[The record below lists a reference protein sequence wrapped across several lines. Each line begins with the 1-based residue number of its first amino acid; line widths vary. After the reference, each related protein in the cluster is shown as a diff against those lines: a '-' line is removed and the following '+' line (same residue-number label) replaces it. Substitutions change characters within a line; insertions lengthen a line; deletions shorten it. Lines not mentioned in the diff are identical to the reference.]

1 MLFKRPVSFCVIL
14 VRSGCVAPELLR
26 MRRLNQATDW
36 SKLSVPVLYIK
47 VVQLSESDATYFI

>member
-36 SKLSVPVLYIK
+36 SKLSVPVHIK